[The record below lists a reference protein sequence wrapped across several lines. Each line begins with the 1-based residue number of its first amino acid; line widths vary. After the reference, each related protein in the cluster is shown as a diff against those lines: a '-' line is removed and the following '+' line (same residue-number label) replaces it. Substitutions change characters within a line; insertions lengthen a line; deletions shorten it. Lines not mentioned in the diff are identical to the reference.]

1 MQSYCGTP
9 IYMAPEVIR
18 GKGEYDDKCD
28 IWSLGMILYVMI
40 YGSSYLQKLITK
52 KTTLVEFSE
61 LV

>member
-18 GKGEYDDKCD
+18 GRGEYDDKCD

-40 YGSSYLQKLITK
+40 YGSSYL
-52 KTTLVEFSE
+52 
-61 LV
+61 